1 MSIYG
6 AMFSG
11 VSGLFAQSTKISAI
25 SDNISN
31 ANTVGYK
38 RTDVP
43 FSTLVTS
50 QGLQHSY
57 SAGGVRANPYM
68 HIDQQ
73 GLLNST
79 ASTTDLAVNGRG
91 MFVVNTA
98 PEAATG
104 AIANRTLFTRAGS
117 FQPDANGYL
126 RNTAGYYLQGWKLD
140 SGGAFVN
147 GEPARTSFASLETVN
162 VTGLNFTGTPTENI
176 TFAGNLPAAETG
188 GALPGNPIQTGVEYF
203 DPLGQPKTLN
213 LQWTPGTDYG
223 AWTLDVVQAGE
234 TIPVAS
240 YEVQFHTSGAA
251 AGSPQSIQEVW
262 SIVGQRNAVENTD
275 NPNTFTGEELRFDV
289 NAAGLLAGGN
299 PWEAGDQIRFD
310 FNGNTFDYT
319 LQAADV
325 VDEASLANALATAVT
340 DHQDIASAVVNG
352 TQITLTGA
360 DTAEGAS
367 LHDNVAGHTITNL
380 TDGLAPGL
388 SGAGDFGTPG
398 TDNAN
403 TYTGDIIEVSLENAV
418 SEWAPGDVI
427 TINIGGETLD
437 YTMTGADA
445 DDATLA
451 TNLANH
457 LNANTG
463 SFAAFNGGAV
473 ANGYMLEI
481 PGTDD
486 LAGASLVENS
496 TELVGAVT
504 ARRDTTSGSTFVDDE
519 GVTIVPSAAGDPVI
533 ARLALNNAGTTQTVD
548 LHLGEIDTL
557 EGITQFAGDYAPTL
571 IERDGAQF
579 GSLDRIEVGEDG
591 IVSAVFNNGQTRP
604 LYQVPLIDFV
614 NPNGLLPV
622 DGNAFQATVDA
633 GAYYMWDPGVGPA
646 GEIAS
651 SSLEASTVDI
661 AEEFSNMIIAQR
673 AYSSNARIIQTAD
686 EMLQEITNLKR

>member
-11 VSGLFAQSTKISAI
+11 VSGLFAQSAKISAI

-43 FSTLVTS
+43 FSTIVTS
-50 QGLQHSY
+50 QGLENSY
-57 SAGGVRANPYM
+57 AAGGVRANPIM
-68 HIDQQ
+68 HIDRQ
-73 GLLNST
+73 GLLNATS
-79 ASTTDLAVNGRG
+79 STTDLAINGRG
-91 MFVVNTA
+91 FFVVNTA

-104 AIANRTLFTRAGS
+104 NIANRTLFTRAGS

-126 RNTAGYYLQGWKLD
+126 RNTSGYYLQGWELD
-140 SGGAFVN
+140 SGGEFVN
-147 GEPARTSFASLETVN
+147 GEPARTSFAGLQTIN
-162 VTGLNFTGTPTENI
+162 ITGLNFTGTPTENI
-176 TFAGNLPAAETG
+176 TFSGNLPAAETG

-234 TIPVAS
+234 TVPVAS
-240 YEVQFHTSGAA
+240 YEVQFHTSGPE

-262 SIVGQRNAVENTD
+262 SIVGQRNAVEQTN
-275 NPNTFTGEELRFDV
+275 NPNTFTGEDLRFDT
-289 NAAGLLAGGN
+289 AGLLGGGN
-299 PWEAGDQIRFD
+299 PWQAGDQIRFD
-310 FNGNTFDYT
+310 FNGTTFDYT

-325 VDEASLANALATAVT
+325 VDDASLANAIAEAARN
-340 DHQDIASAVVNG
+340 HPDIASAVING
-352 TQITLTGA
+352 TQITVTGS
-360 DTAEGAS
+360 DTAAGAS
-367 LHDNVAGHTITNL
+367 LHGGAHVIDNL
-380 TDGLAPGL
+380 TDPA
-388 SGAGDFGTPG
+388 ATDITAFTATG
-398 TDNAN
+398 TDHPN
-403 TYTGDIIEVSLENAV
+403 TYTGDTIEISLENAV
-418 SEWAPGDVI
+418 TEWQPGDVI
-427 TINIGGETLD
+427 TVNIGGDTLE
-437 YTMTGADA
+437 YTLTGADA
-445 DDATLA
+445 DDPTLA
-451 TNLANH
+451 ANLAAH
-457 LNANTG
+457 LNANAG
-463 SFAAFNGGAV
+463 SFVAFGGGAV
-473 ANGYMLEI
+473 ANGFNLVI
-481 PGTDD
+481 PGTNDF
-486 LAGASLVENS
+486 AGASLVENS
-496 TELVGAVT
+496 TDLVGAVT
-504 ARRDTTSGSTFVDDE
+504 TRRDTTAGSTFVDDE
-519 GVTIVPSAAGDPVI
+519 GVTIVPSAAGDPII
-533 ARLALNNAGTTQTVD
+533 ARLALNNAGTIQT
-548 LHLGEIDTL
+548 LNLRLGEIDTL

-633 GAYYMWDPGVGPA
+633 GAFYMWDPGVGPA
-646 GEIAS
+646 GDIAS